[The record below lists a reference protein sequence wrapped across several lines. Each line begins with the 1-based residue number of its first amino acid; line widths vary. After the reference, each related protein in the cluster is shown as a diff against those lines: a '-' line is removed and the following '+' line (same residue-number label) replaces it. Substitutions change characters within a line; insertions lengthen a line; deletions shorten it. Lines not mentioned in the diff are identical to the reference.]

1 MAAAQPFTRLWRN
14 LTTGDSPRDP
24 QLADVFKRLR
34 VIILSGVTLGV
45 LVGGVGGRLAM
56 FVLRLASPHTVR
68 GVTSDDGFEIGRV
81 TLGGTYGLCL
91 IAAAIGLIGAAVY
104 GLVAPWLIGPAWFR
118 RLTCALGAGAV
129 VGSMLVHA
137 DGVDFT
143 LLKPTW
149 LAIALFVAL
158 PAVFG
163 ALIGDVRTFYERSD
177 SWVNSGRRQWLL
189 PIVAVVCFPLTV
201 FVVLLITLAL
211 FVSSAVRSSPRLLQ
225 LRTKATFRFA
235 TRTVWC
241 AIAGAGLAGL
251 IDDVGQII

>member
-1 MAAAQPFTRLWRN
+1 MAAAQPLRRLWRN
-14 LTTGDSPRDP
+14 LRTGDSPRDP
-24 QLADVFKRLR
+24 QLADVFERLR

-56 FVLRLASPHTVR
+56 FVLRLTSPDTVR
-68 GVTSDDGFEIGRV
+68 GVISDDGFEIGRV
-81 TLGGTYGLCL
+81 TLGGSYGLCL

-118 RLTCALGAGAV
+118 RSTCALGAGAV

-177 SWVNSGRRQWLL
+177 SWVNAGPRRWLL
-189 PIVAVVCFPLTV
+189 PIVAVVCFPLTI
-201 FVVLLITLAL
+201 FFVLLITLAL
-211 FVSSAVRSSPRLLQ
+211 FVLLPVRSSLRLRQ
-225 LRTKATFRFA
+225 LRAIAAFRFA

-241 AIAGAGLAGL
+241 VIAGAGLASL
-251 IDDVGQII
+251 IGDVDQII